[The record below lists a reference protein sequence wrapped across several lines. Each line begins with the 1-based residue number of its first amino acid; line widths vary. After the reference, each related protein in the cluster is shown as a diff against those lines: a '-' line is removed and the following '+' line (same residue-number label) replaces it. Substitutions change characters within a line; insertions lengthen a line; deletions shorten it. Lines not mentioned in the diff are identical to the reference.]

1 MNTGH
6 GHGCDDLAV
15 PKRSRTHL
23 NQPSHVPTLRKLA
36 EAVAKVARVP
46 MMLDE
51 SIFGLK
57 DIERAADLGIAS
69 FIKLKL
75 LKMGG
80 WTAWRTPSH

>member
-1 MNTGH
+1 M
-6 GHGCDDLAV
+6 
-15 PKRSRTHL
+15 
-23 NQPSHVPTLRKLA
+23 
-36 EAVAKVARVP
+36 AKVARVP